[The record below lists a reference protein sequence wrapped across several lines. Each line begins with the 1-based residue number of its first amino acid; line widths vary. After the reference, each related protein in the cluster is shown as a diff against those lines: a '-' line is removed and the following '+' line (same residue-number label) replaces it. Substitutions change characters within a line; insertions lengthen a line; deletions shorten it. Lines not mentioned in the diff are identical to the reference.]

1 MELRLTAPQEVL
13 QRCGKHIVQ
22 VLLIQVVPVHHQAGV
37 HLHTAVLLQEVQ
49 VLVTTVHLQEVT
61 ALLLQVEVQVEA
73 LQEVALVA
81 AQVVEAEAAA
91 EAEDSCSF
99 V

>member
-1 MELRLTAPQEVL
+1 MPQEVL

-22 VLLIQVVPVHHQAGV
+22 VLLIQVVPAHHQAGV

-49 VLVTTVHLQEVT
+49 VLVTTVLLLEVT

-73 LQEVALVA
+73 LQEA

-91 EAEDSCSF
+91 EAGDSCSF